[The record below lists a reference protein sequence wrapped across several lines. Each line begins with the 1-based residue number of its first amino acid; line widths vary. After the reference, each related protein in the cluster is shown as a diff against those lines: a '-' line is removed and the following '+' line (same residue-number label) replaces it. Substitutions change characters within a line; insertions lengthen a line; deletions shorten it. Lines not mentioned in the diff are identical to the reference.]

1 MHAMLLVS
9 AVLMMNQTVPPPV
22 PIVVIPPLPAVA
34 PALAQARVALQAVR
48 PTLQSLEA
56 GLAGLQGLT
65 GLDGLAGLAALGDVE
80 AWESFDEDAVTFGT
94 QDPADSLY
102 RAGRRAL
109 NRNEYR
115 RAAEIFQVLRE
126 RYPRSSTVGDVLYW
140 EAFALYRADNGADL
154 ATARTR
160 IEEQGRRFPRAAT
173 RGDAETLYARIQGVL
188 ASRGDS
194 EAAEWVREHAGP
206 PSGPGPSGTPPSQTS
221 RCPDEDDDD
230 DPRIAALNALL
241 QMDSESAIPILRKVL
256 ERRDP
261 CSLALRRKAVFL
273 VSQKRSPETE
283 TMLLNAVRSDPDAEV
298 RRQAVFWLS
307 QVHTERA
314 VAILDSL
321 LQATTDE
328 ELLDKV
334 VFALSQQNSPRAS
347 QALRTFAERA
357 NAPREGRE
365 KAIFWLGQRRGSE
378 TGEYLRGLYT
388 RLNDDELKEKVIFS
402 VSQNGGA
409 ENMRWLM
416 DIALNDREDIE
427 LRKKALFWAGQSH
440 GVDMGQLVALYD
452 RIQSQE
458 MKEQLIFVYSQRRD
472 AAAVDKLFDIA
483 KNDSNRE
490 LRKKAIFWLGQSR
503 DPRVPQFLQSLLE
516 NP

>member
-1 MHAMLLVS
+1 MHTMLLVS
-9 AVLMMNQTVPPPV
+9 AVLMVNQSVPPPV

-48 PTLQSLEA
+48 PSLQSLES
-56 GLAGLQGLT
+56 LVGLQGLV
-65 GLDGLAGLAALGDVE
+65 GLERLAGLSVLADVE
-80 AWESFDEDAVTFGT
+80 DWESFDEDEVTFGA

-109 NRNEYR
+109 NRNRYQE
-115 RAAEIFQVLRE
+115 AVDVFGELLR
-126 RYPRSSTVGDVLYW
+126 RYPRSTYAGQALYW
-140 EAFALYRADNGADL
+140 SAFALYRTGDVGTL
-154 ATARTR
+154 QRARQLLTQLR
-160 IEEQGRRFPRAAT
+160 DRHPDAAL
-173 RGDAETLYARIQGVL
+173 RGDAETLSTRIDGELARL
-188 ASRGDS
+188 GDVD
-194 EAAEWVREHAGP
+194 AQQRIREQAG
-206 PSGPGPSGTPPSQTS
+206 SGPSSVQT
-221 RCPDEDDDD
+221 RCADEDDDD

-241 QMDSESAIPILRKVL
+241 QMDAESAIPILRKVL

-261 CSLALRRKAVFL
+261 CSVVLRRKAVFL
-273 VSQKRSPETE
+273 VSQKRSAETE
-283 TMLLNAVRSDPDAEV
+283 SILLNAVRSDPDAEV
-298 RRQAVFWLS
+298 RGQAVFWLS
-307 QVHTERA
+307 QVHTDRA

-321 LQATTDE
+321 LQSTTDE
-328 ELLDKV
+328 EILDKV
-334 VFALSQQNSPRAS
+334 IFALSQQNSPRAS

-365 KAIFWLGQRRGSE
+365 KAIFWLGQRHGSE

-409 ENMRWLM
+409 ENLRWLM
-416 DIALNDREDIE
+416 DIALNEREDIE

-440 GVDMGQLVALYD
+440 GSDIAQLVQLYD

-472 AAAVDKLFDIA
+472 AAAIDKLFDIA

>member
-1 MHAMLLVS
+1 
-9 AVLMMNQTVPPPV
+9 
-22 PIVVIPPLPAVA
+22 VA
-34 PALAQARVALQAVR
+34 PALAQARVALQVVR
-48 PTLQSLEA
+48 PALQGLEGLE

-65 GLDGLAGLAALGDVE
+65 GFQGLIGLQGLAGLEGLAGLTALADVDD
-80 AWESFDEDAVTFGT
+80 WEVFDDWEVADE

-109 NRNEYR
+109 NRNRYQE
-115 RAAEIFQVLRE
+115 AVDVFGELLR
-126 RYPRSSTVGDVLYW
+126 RYPRSTYAGQALYW
-140 EAFALYRADNGADL
+140 SAFALYRTGDVGTLQQARQLLTQLRERHPD
-154 ATARTR
+154 ATL
-160 IEEQGRRFPRAAT
+160 
-173 RGDAETLYARIQGVL
+173 RGDAETLSTRIDGELARL
-188 ASRGDS
+188 GDVD
-194 EAAEWVREHAGP
+194 AQRRIREQAGA
-206 PSGPGPSGTPPSQTS
+206 PSGTPPTS
-221 RCPDEDDDD
+221 PGPSGQAPRCADEDDDD

-241 QMDSESAIPILRKVL
+241 QMDAESAIPILRKVL
-256 ERRDP
+256 ERRDA
-261 CSLALRRKAVFL
+261 CSVVLRRKAVFL
-273 VSQKRSPETE
+273 VSQKRSAETE
-283 TMLLNAVRSDPDAEV
+283 AILLNAVRNDPDAEV
-298 RRQAVFWLS
+298 RGQAVFWLS
-307 QVHTERA
+307 QVHTDRA

-321 LQATTDE
+321 LQSTTDE
-328 ELLDKV
+328 EILDKV

-388 RLNDDELKEKVIFS
+388 RLTDDELKEKVIFS

-409 ENMRWLM
+409 ENLRWLM
-416 DIALNDREDIE
+416 DIALNEREDIE

-440 GVDMGQLVALYD
+440 GSDITQLVQLYD

-472 AAAVDKLFDIA
+472 AAAIDKLFDIA
-483 KNDSNRE
+483 KNDRDRE